1 MLKKKNLKHCYFKAN
16 KANFSLKSKANKE
29 PSEYISKTNIYIK
42 GLNEN
47 TTDDDL
53 LNLCSKYETILQ
65 TNEPILKS

>member
-1 MLKKKNLKHCYFKAN
+1 MNKFKNEQSKIN

-65 TNEPILKS
+65 TNEPFIKS